1 MAYPNADQGKY
12 RSIPAGG
19 NPRETEAWALTE
31 TARRMT
37 MAQPESVD
45 LEEFL
50 AAVRLNWRLWTI
62 FQADL
67 STPDCEVPL
76 EMRQNMLSLANFV
89 DKRSVEIIS
98 SRNRDLATALI
109 NINRQLAGGLF
120 VVIPPKD
127 AAEPA
132 PQGAT
137 STNEVI

>member
-37 MAQPESVD
+37 MAQSDSVD
-45 LEEFL
+45 IEEFL

-76 EMRQNMLSLANFV
+76 EIRQNMLSLANYV

-98 SRNRDLATALI
+98 SRNRDLASSLI

-120 VVIPPKD
+120 VVIPGKD
-127 AAEPA
+127 AAEAA
-132 PQGAT
+132 PQAVT
-137 STNEVI
+137 SANEVI

>member
-37 MAQPESVD
+37 MAQSESVD
-45 LEEFL
+45 VEEFL

-76 EMRQNMLSLANFV
+76 EIRQNMLSLANYV

-98 SRNRDLATALI
+98 SRNRDLATSLI

-120 VVIPPKD
+120 VVIPNKD
-127 AAEPA
+127 AEAAA
-132 PQGAT
+132 PQVVT
-137 STNEVI
+137 SANEVI